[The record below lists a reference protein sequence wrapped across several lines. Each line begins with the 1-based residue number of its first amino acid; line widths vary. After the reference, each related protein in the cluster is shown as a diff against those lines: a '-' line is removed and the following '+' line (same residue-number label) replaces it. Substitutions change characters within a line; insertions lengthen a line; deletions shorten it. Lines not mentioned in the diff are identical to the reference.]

1 VSEQQRSQRVPAS
14 LLAGVIIGA
23 VEALLAV
30 SFAAF
35 VFGGRLIFSLDDG
48 IGLYLGAAAI
58 TLAFMA
64 WRAWSRGVVGGVQE
78 ATAAVLAVVATTTA
92 LDSYGSSDR
101 AFLTV
106 VAATFVVMILTG
118 AALFLLGTLR

>member
-1 VSEQQRSQRVPAS
+1 
-14 LLAGVIIGA
+14 
-23 VEALLAV
+23 VE
-30 SFAAF
+30 
-35 VFGGRLIFSLDDG
+35 
-48 IGLYLGAAAI
+48 
-58 TLAFMA
+58 
-64 WRAWSRGVVGGVQE
+64 GVVARCGGGVQE